1 MIRTDC
7 SIDNKFA
14 RILFTWIESIQV
26 TKAAKIENLYEIILQ
41 RDENVILKRESFYE
55 ANNIINRTLVKYK
68 DLYDWLIST
77 ST

>member
-1 MIRTDC
+1 MIRTDW
-7 SIDNKFA
+7 SIDNKCT

-55 ANNIINRTLVKYK
+55 ANTTL
-68 DLYDWLIST
+68 LIELL
-77 ST
+77 

>member
-55 ANNIINRTLVKYK
+55 ANTTL
-68 DLYDWLIST
+68 LIELL
-77 ST
+77 